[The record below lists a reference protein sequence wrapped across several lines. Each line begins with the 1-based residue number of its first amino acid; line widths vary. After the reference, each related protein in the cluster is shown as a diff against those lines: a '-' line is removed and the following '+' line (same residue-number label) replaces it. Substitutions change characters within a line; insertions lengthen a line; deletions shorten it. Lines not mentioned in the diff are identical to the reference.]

1 MRSCIFKNGQ
11 LVPYANFERNGQ
23 IVRESILDAKT
34 NVLIT
39 AGEAGIVTLWT
50 PLSWQTASTSSSSS
64 SDLKM
69 KSKKSNRAT
78 PY

>member
-1 MRSCIFKNGQ
+1 M
-11 LVPYANFERNGQ
+11 PYANFEKNGQ

-39 AGEAGIVTLWT
+39 AGEAGIVTLWR
-50 PLSWQTASTSSSSS
+50 PLSWQTTSTNETSPSGH
-64 SDLKM
+64 LKM
-69 KSKKSNRAT
+69 KSKKSKRAT